1 MWVSVSWMCLL
12 TAWVGLINLPQWL
25 PERGPQGV
33 PVKIEHFVLYGP
45 MPKDAVP
52 SENQFHPGASV
63 SSQRKAEKRITA
75 FGLNGRIYHIQA
87 EYFLDRTPDMA
98 SLSEQTKALYGEP
111 EPGLFS
117 REIIWKSGNVS
128 FRINVR
134 REKVTLVLSDT
145 PTVNAQLAKVH

>member
-12 TAWVGLINLPQWL
+12 SAWLSWVNLPQWL

-52 SENQFHPGASV
+52 SENQFHPGAT
-63 SSQRKAEKRITA
+63 KAEKRITA

-87 EYFLDRTPDMA
+87 EYYLDKAPDMA
-98 SLSEQTKALYGEP
+98 SLSEQTKALYGAP
-111 EPGLFS
+111 EPDLFS
-117 REIIWKSGNVS
+117 REIIWKSGDVS
-128 FRINVR
+128 FRISLR
-134 REKVTLVLSDT
+134 REKVTLVLSDM